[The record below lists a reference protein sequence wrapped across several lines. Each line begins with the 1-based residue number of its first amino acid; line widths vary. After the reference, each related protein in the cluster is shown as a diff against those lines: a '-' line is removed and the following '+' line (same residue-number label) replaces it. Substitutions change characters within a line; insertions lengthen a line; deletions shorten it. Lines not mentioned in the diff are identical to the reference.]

1 MMNLFVYID
10 KGGFITYI
18 LILMNVIGF
27 AIMIYKYIE
36 IKKAKVSLDYV
47 AYEIKSKTTISSDH
61 PLYLSLI
68 MTECDRFVNGLDR
81 FLNIIKNIA
90 TISPLLGLL
99 GTVVGVLQSFE
110 SIAIFGMGNPTF
122 FSSGISVALITT
134 IAGLIVAIPH
144 YIGYNYFVKLL
155 DTLELELKNKVMQ

>member
-1 MMNLFVYID
+1 MNLLVYID
-10 KGGFITYI
+10 KGGFITYL
-18 LILMNVIGF
+18 LILMNVVGF

-36 IKKAKVSLDYV
+36 IKKAKLSLDYM
-47 AYEIKSKTTISSDH
+47 AYEIKSKAKIQAEH
-61 PLYLSLI
+61 PLYLSFVI
-68 MTECDRFVNGLDR
+68 TECDTYINGLDR

-155 DTLELELKNKVMQ
+155 DTLELELKNKVLQ